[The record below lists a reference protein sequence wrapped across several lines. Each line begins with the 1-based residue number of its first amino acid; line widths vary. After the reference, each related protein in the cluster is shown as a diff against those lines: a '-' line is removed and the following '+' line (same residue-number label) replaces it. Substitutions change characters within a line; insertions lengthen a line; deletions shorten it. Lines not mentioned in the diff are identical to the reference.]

1 MRRQHAKMFLVV
13 TVVSHFQL
21 LVVIETTATIPNT
34 ANARSYTSLHS
45 IRNPVQNVS

>member
-1 MRRQHAKMFLVV
+1 MRRQHAKMFVVV

-34 ANARSYTSLHS
+34 ANARSCSLQS